1 MARRRSYGGGGGGG
15 SKMETLAIVSIII
28 AGATLIWLYWQTL
41 TAAKLATNTNTAN
54 STTTTADWVKWL
66 NTVYPTLGAMIPG
79 GTALVTGTA
88 MATNLYADII
98 GPISWAQEI
107 AVDASSTTQTAI
119 SNLETWV
126 QQQAGNLQLAW

>member
-15 SKMETLAIVSIII
+15 SNMETLAIVSIII

-41 TAAKLATNTNTAN
+41 TAAKLASSTNTTN
-54 STTTTADWVKWL
+54 STTTADWVKWL
-66 NTVYPTLGAMIPG
+66 NTVYPTFGAMIPG

-98 GPISWAQEI
+98 APISWAQEI